1 MAGNYLISDTLVLS
15 GIHSAIPIF
24 SFKVKPGG
32 CFKILYN
39 GFLSLSSEAMNC
51 IYTGLQTS
59 TLIDVFPA
67 MLGVSFSIKE
77 NQSTESTVES

>member
-1 MAGNYLISDTLVLS
+1 MAGNYLISDTLVLC
-15 GIHSAIPIF
+15 GIHSAIPIV
-24 SFKVKPGG
+24 SFKVKKGG

-51 IYTGLQTS
+51 IYTGLPTS

-77 NQSTESTVES
+77 NQSTERTVES